1 MGIDAAEKRRLDDA
15 QVNRAAWTK
24 WGPRSRAHRWGEHGL
39 GGGPGAQAATARA
52 LHGTQGPGFETRR

>member
-1 MGIDAAEKRRLDDA
+1 
-15 QVNRAAWTK
+15 VNRAAWTK